1 MKKHLFLMVIA
12 SFAVATTVQG
22 QFQLGFKGGF
32 NSTSFNTE
40 NAWKILNNQE
50 DYKFKDAKEDIRNGY
65 IFGIYARMKLFGD
78 FSFQPELYY
87 SKKGGANT
95 YRFEG
100 QNTVAN
106 ESIKEDMEYFSW
118 EIPLLLHLKFLD
130 LEALNLYAVTGPVAS
145 FKIEEKSS
153 LYDFN
158 DELISEKSKGAT
170 WNYQLGGGIEIWR
183 LNFDVRY
190 EWGINNISISG
201 LKRKGNSLMF
211 SLNFKLF

>member
-1 MKKHLFLMVIA
+1 MKKHLILIVIA
-12 SFAVATTVQG
+12 GFAATITVQG

-32 NSTSFNTE
+32 NSTRFNTE
-40 NAWKILNNQE
+40 NAWKILNNE
-50 DYKFKDAKEDIRNGY
+50 ENYKFQDAKEDMRNGY
-65 IFGIYARMKLFGD
+65 IFGVYARMKLFGG

-100 QNTVAN
+100 KNAVAN

-118 EIPLLLHLKFLD
+118 DIPLLVYFRFLD
-130 LEALNLYAVTGPVAS
+130 LEALSFYAVTGPIAS

-153 LYDFN
+153 LSDFN
-158 DELISEKSKGAT
+158 DKLISDKSKSAT
-170 WNYQLGGGIEIWR
+170 WNYQLGGGIEIGR

-190 EWGINNISISG
+190 EWGVSGISISS
-201 LKRKGNSLMF
+201 LERKGNSLLF
-211 SLNFKLF
+211 SLGFRLF